1 MKKYG
6 KDSVSIVKTGV
17 ILGVGAGV
25 VTSAGGNAG
34 GVGAMAGM
42 MPVVGSVTGGGM
54 VLGALSELSPK
65 KKKRKYQRVGD
76 GYCTRMLDDDYIK
89 FLCGDEY
96 GDNEKD

>member
-1 MKKYG
+1 MKKRMKKYG

-65 KKKRKYQRVGD
+65 KKKRKKY
-76 GYCTRMLDDDYIK
+76 
-89 FLCGDEY
+89 
-96 GDNEKD
+96 